1 MLTLEESR
9 VLALLAQEWE
19 FRGPPG
25 IMDVSAVVAALP
37 QAPSD
42 TLESLNT
49 LFARGLVDRNRLET
63 AVFLTP
69 EGYAAHEAASGGGE
83 PPGS

>member
-1 MLTLEESR
+1 MPTVEESR
-9 VLALLAQEWE
+9 VLALLAKEWD
-19 FRGPPG
+19 FSGPPG

-42 TLESLNT
+42 TLEALQA
-49 LFARGLVDRNRLET
+49 LFARGLVDRDRLAT

-69 EGYAAHEAASGGGE
+69 EGYAAHEAASGGGG
-83 PPGS
+83 PPGP